1 MGKERATFVKH
12 IHKATDR
19 KGQID
24 SYKLTHEQE
33 ETNRLIQ
40 TETRSGRDKQTHT
53 NWHTDKKGQ
62 TDSFKLR
69 HGQKGTN
76 RLIQAEIRTER
87 DKQTHSK

>member
-40 TETRSGRDKQTHT
+40 TDTWSGRDKH
-53 NWHTDKKGQ
+53 
-62 TDSFKLR
+62 SYKLAHR
-69 HGQKGTN
+69 QEGTN
-76 RLIQAEIRTER
+76 RLIQTETRTER
-87 DKQTHSK
+87 DK